1 MPVEGQVRAGGGAVS
16 GSTVSLWAAS
26 ADSPV
31 RLAQVQT
38 GADGNFVVSVDQ
50 TPSGAPSF
58 YLIANGGTAAVSSA
72 SGANGAIALLAV
84 LGGTP
89 PARVIVNEF
98 TTNRAG

>member
-1 MPVEGQVRAGGGAVS
+1 MLMRGRRSGIVTLLIAVGLLGWVTRPSEASVRIEGQVQAGGGGVS

-38 GADGNFVVSVDQ
+38 DADGKFVVSVDQ

-58 YLIANGGTAAVSSA
+58 YLIASGG
-72 SGANGAIALLAV
+72 
-84 LGGTP
+84 
-89 PARVIVNEF
+89 ARS
-98 TTNRAG
+98 